1 MNLYIVYSKSELMS
15 SIKCA
20 ILNSGTPLNK
30 IYTALVNRMKRFLPI
45 IMLLM
50 TAPAA
55 NAGAL
60 THRLSSS
67 VQLTVDAAAT
77 NVTRLGSTYS
87 VSGSGVDTTDGTTVN
102 TISTG
107 AITSGIMSP
116 GTIAATQDNPGSA
129 FSYSQSYTQGDAI
142 PTSAVTVGDVANF
155 GNITST
161 TAGSAGSLAG
171 TLSTAGALTI
181 TAGGAGTNATGQFVS
196 ELTILH

>member
-1 MNLYIVYSKSELMS
+1 
-15 SIKCA
+15 
-20 ILNSGTPLNK
+20 
-30 IYTALVNRMKRFLPI
+30 MKRLLPF

-60 THRLSSS
+60 THKLSSS

-107 AITSGIMSP
+107 TITSGIMAP
-116 GTIAATQDNPGSA
+116 GNIAATQDNPGSA

-142 PTSAVTVGDVANF
+142 PTSAVTVGQVANF

-161 TAGSAGSLAG
+161 TAGTAGDLAG
-171 TLSTAGALTI
+171 TLSTAGAIGL